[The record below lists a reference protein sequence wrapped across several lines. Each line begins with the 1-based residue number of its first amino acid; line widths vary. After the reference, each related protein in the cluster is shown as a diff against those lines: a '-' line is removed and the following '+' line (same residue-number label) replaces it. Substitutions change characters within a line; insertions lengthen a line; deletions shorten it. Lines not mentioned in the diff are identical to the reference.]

1 MYQSILSTLPSNLR
15 RTDGGR
21 AVTDAAKVQPRER
34 GGMGLVVPGTEDHQG
49 AARDAAP
56 KEGCAKLGLSQN
68 KKMVLH
74 F

>member
-1 MYQSILSTLPSNLR
+1 MIVAPKLRPS
-15 RTDGGR
+15 G
-21 AVTDAAKVQPRER
+21 K
-34 GGMGLVVPGTEDHQG
+34 GGMGLVVQGTEDHQG
-49 AARDAAP
+49 AARDVDP